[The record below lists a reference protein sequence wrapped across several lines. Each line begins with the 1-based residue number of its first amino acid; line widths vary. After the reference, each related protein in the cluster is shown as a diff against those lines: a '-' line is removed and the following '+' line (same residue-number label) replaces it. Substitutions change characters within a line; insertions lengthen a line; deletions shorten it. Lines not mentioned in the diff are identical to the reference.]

1 MDRIIRRL
9 TRTSLVFVYLVIIA
23 GSVVRMTGSGMGCP
37 DWPKCFG
44 FLIPPTDVEQLMWK
58 PNSDYNKGQII
69 IYEEKLLVAN
79 DEFKTGEQFD
89 ESNWSVYTKHD
100 YAIFNP
106 FHTWTEYINR
116 LFGAAT
122 GVPVLL
128 LLFASFFYIKKDVLI
143 PVFATAALFLLG
155 FEAWLGKVVVDGNL
169 IPGQI
174 TLHMFGAIVLMLV
187 LISMLVRMQSKVDY
201 GTVSPLLEKLSWQL
215 FALLFVQIFLG
226 TQVRES
232 IDVVA
237 KTLGEEGRSQ
247 WVNSLDMG
255 FYIHRSFAWLVLL
268 CAIFLFYQM
277 KKAGARLSWLS
288 LAIVLVVVEVISG
301 ILLAYMG
308 MPRFIQPLHLF
319 LSLVAVGAIF
329 YTSLSFVKGRIK
341 T

>member
-44 FLIPPTDVEQLMWK
+44 FLIPPTDVEQLIWK
-58 PNSDYNKGQII
+58 PDSDYNKGQII

-79 DEFKTGEQFD
+79 EKFRSGEQID
-89 ESNWSVYTKHD
+89 MAQWSVYTKHD

-106 FHTWTEYINR
+106 FHTWTEYVNR
-116 LFGAAT
+116 LIGAAT

-128 LLFASFFYIKKDVLI
+128 LFFASFFYIKKNILV
-143 PVFATAALFLLG
+143 PVFAAAALFLLG

-174 TLHMFGAIVLMLV
+174 TLHMFGAVLLMLV
-187 LISMLVRMQSKVDY
+187 LISLLVRMNSKVNL
-201 GTVSPLLEKLSWQL
+201 GSISPLLKKLSWLL

-232 IDVVA
+232 IDEIA
-237 KTLGEEGRSQ
+237 KNLGEENRVQ
-247 WVNSLDMG
+247 WVSSLDLG

-268 CAIFLFYQM
+268 SAILLFYQLR
-277 KKAGARLSWLS
+277 KQKVRAKWLK
-288 LAIVLVVVEVISG
+288 LAIGLVVLELISG
-301 ILLAYMG
+301 VALAYLG

-319 LSLVAVGAIF
+319 LSLVALGAVF
-329 YTSLSFVKGRIK
+329 YSSLSFRSRLSVG
-341 T
+341 